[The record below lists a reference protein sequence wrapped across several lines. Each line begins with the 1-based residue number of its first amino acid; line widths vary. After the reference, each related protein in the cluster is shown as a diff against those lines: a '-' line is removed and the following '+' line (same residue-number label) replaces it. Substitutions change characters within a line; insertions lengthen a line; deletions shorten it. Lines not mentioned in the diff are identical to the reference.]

1 MSSIYH
7 PSTLIPEGVFALGA
21 IVGRSKRVSDP
32 VGGIARFQDD
42 AQASYL
48 PRRPL
53 NRAEAL

>member
-7 PSTLIPEGVFALGA
+7 PSPLIPEGVFALGA

-42 AQASYL
+42 ARASQL
-48 PRRPL
+48 PGSL
-53 NRAEAL
+53 LEQVEVL